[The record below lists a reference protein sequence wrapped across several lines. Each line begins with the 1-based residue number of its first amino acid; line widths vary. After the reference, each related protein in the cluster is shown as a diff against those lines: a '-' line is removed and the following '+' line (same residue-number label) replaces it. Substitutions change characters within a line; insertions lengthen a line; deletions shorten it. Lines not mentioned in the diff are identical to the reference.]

1 MACVFMKRLLNM
13 VCILLLYLLMH
24 LVPQWLYP
32 FMIFIINKVCIYFS
46 PKSYFDYIFGGEY
59 FVPSSSLLGVALAS
73 LLQAIHPFFDT
84 LFGWI
89 YIRSKWR
96 IKSRLSWFTCL
107 IHGDFSCKKVHI
119 SALFTPFDCARSY
132 ISCVFWWCLFNRHL
146 GYPLSTS
153 MIPYCFQCYISKGDI
168 QFIFS

>member
-1 MACVFMKRLLNM
+1 MVASSMACVFMKRLLNM

-46 PKSYFDYIFGGEY
+46 PNSCFGCIFGGEY
-59 FVPSSSLLGVALAS
+59 LVPSFSLLRVALAS

-96 IKSRLSWFTCL
+96 IKSKLSWFT
-107 IHGDFSCKKVHI
+107 
-119 SALFTPFDCARSY
+119 
-132 ISCVFWWCLFNRHL
+132 W
-146 GYPLSTS
+146 
-153 MIPYCFQCYISKGDI
+153 
-168 QFIFS
+168 

>member
-1 MACVFMKRLLNM
+1 MKNQLIISEFYLIKEDIMVASSMACVFMKKLLKM

-32 FMIFIINKVCIYFS
+32 FMIFIVNKVCIYFS
-46 PKSYFDYIFGGEY
+46 PKSCFGCIFGGEY
-59 FVPSSSLLGVALAS
+59 LVPSSSLLRVALAS

-96 IKSRLSWFTCL
+96 IKSRTSWLT
-107 IHGDFSCKKVHI
+107 
-119 SALFTPFDCARSY
+119 
-132 ISCVFWWCLFNRHL
+132 W
-146 GYPLSTS
+146 
-153 MIPYCFQCYISKGDI
+153 
-168 QFIFS
+168 